1 MSSDSD
7 EQLLSYQNQMS
18 YYKRFLES
26 NPDYEFVGLYADE
39 GISGGYL
46 KKREGFL
53 RMLSDAKEGKLDV
66 IYTKSISRFGRNTV
80 DCLESVRAL
89 KECNV
94 NVVFEK
100 EHIETMKAEGEVL
113 MTVLM
118 ALAQNEVHNLSE
130 NIKWGMRRKY
140 ERGDIGSVPIGNF
153 IAYEKDEE
161 GNIVI
166 KEEGAATVRRVFEL
180 YLTGY
185 AVEEIANI
193 LTSEGRKPERRTSGW
208 VPSLVKGI
216 LKNEKMVGDTLCQKR
231 FSADYLTKKMR
242 WNRGELPQYYVSN
255 THEAIISREIW
266 NAAQEYQK
274 RDAVFSEKYHMGNSH
289 VRATY
294 RGLPLVSK
302 CVCKACSLPYVRRS
316 IPESK
321 KHERI
326 FYWTCRAL
334 TSKPHL
340 CQHERYRIPEERF
353 TGVFV
358 EAWNLLI
365 GSSEQY
371 LKEPV
376 TALQKYKRKELDK
389 LIIEKGVVASQE
401 YELVISTLDH
411 IGIGI
416 DGYADVYFYAGAKIT
431 IKI

>member
-7 EQLLSYQNQMS
+7 EQLLSYQNQMN

-39 GISGGYL
+39 GISGGCL
-46 KKREGFL
+46 KKRDGFL
-53 RMLSDAKEGKLDV
+53 RMLADAKEGKIDV

-89 KECNV
+89 KECKV

-140 ERGDIGSVPIGNF
+140 ERGDTASVPIGNF
-153 IAYEKDEE
+153 IAYEKDED

-166 KEEGAATVRRVFEL
+166 KEEGAATVRRAFEL
-180 YLTGY
+180 YLSGY
-185 AVEEIANI
+185 SHKEIGRI
-193 LTSEGRKPERRTSGW
+193 LTEEGRKPERRDSGW
-208 VPSLVKGI
+208 SSSSVRGI
-216 LKNEKMVGDTLCQKR
+216 LRNEKMVGDTLCQKR
-231 FSADYLTKKMR
+231 FSSDYLTKKVR

-255 THEAIISREIW
+255 THEGIIARETW
-266 NAAQEYQK
+266 NAAREMEA
-274 RDAVFSEKYHMGNSH
+274 RDIKFSNEHHLGNN
-289 VRATY
+289 Y
-294 RGLPLVSK
+294 
-302 CVCKACSLPYVRRS
+302 CRRS
-316 IPESK
+316 LRNIPMSGKAICKECGYAYGRKDK
-321 KHERI
+321 KRSNKHKAEY
-326 FYWTCRAL
+326 FWTCGSHYA
-334 TSKPHL
+334 KPPVRT
-340 CQHERYRIPEERF
+340 HEAYRVYEPRF
-353 TGVFV
+353 NELFV
-358 EAWNLLI
+358 EAWNLLV
-365 GSSEQY
+365 ENPELY
-371 LKEPV
+371 LQNPV
-376 TALQKYKRKELDK
+376 TALEKYKRKELDR
-389 LIIEKGVVASQE
+389 LLVEKGVIETLE